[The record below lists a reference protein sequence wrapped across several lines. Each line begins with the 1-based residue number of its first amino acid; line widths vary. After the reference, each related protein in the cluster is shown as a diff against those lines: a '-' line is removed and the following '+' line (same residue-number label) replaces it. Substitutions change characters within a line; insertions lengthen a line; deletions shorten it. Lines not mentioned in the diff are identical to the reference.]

1 MKTRDVDFL
10 ISQYRIFLAA
20 EGSAT
25 DARSPQSSAHL
36 FQCVITPDGAPPEV
50 TRSDCL
56 GNPLGFCL
64 DLDKPDG
71 DVMGESEDGESGDD
85 GCLRQKPYVDIN
97 VIPVARLELNKKRIT
112 NNTKTA
118 YAPL

>member
-1 MKTRDVDFL
+1 MGFL
-10 ISQYRIFLAA
+10 YH
-20 EGSAT
+20 T
-25 DARSPQSSAHL
+25 DAKVSQNL
-36 FQCVITPDGAPPEV
+36 QLILGL
-50 TRSDCL
+50 CL
-56 GNPLGFCL
+56 CL

-85 GCLRQKPYVDIN
+85 GCLRQKLYVDIN

-118 YAPL
+118 YSPL